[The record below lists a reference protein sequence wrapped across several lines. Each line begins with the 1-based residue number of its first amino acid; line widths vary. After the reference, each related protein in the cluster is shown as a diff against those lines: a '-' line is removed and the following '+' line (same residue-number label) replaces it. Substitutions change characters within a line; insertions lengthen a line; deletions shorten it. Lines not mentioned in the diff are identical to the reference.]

1 VAAATA
7 TRPHPNGVTVWFTG
21 LPSAGKTTVANLVA
35 ERLAGLGR
43 PVEVL
48 DGDVVRTR
56 LSRGLGFS
64 RADRDENIRRIGYV
78 AGLLTGHGVTV
89 LVSAISPYRAVRDEV
104 RAAVERVGGFVEVH
118 VATDLATCRARD
130 VKGLYA
136 RQSRGEL
143 QGLTGVDDPY
153 EPPLAPE
160 LVLDTAAEPPEAS
173 AARVLALLEG
183 RTAPANGHAAP
194 STAAGR
200 APKREGSRPRE
211 EGRTAVHS
219 PHAHGPDP
227 HGPQPHGG
235 RLIERLVAGDR
246 AEALAAEA
254 ARLPAVALDG
264 RALADLECLA
274 VGAFSPLTGF
284 LGAADYTAVIE
295 HGRLA
300 DGTVW
305 TLPVALPVPA
315 EVLAAGPDRLALAD
329 PTGTVLAVVDV
340 EDVHDPDPATE
351 AKLVFETDDPAHP
364 GVAATLARRGPLVG
378 GPVHVLRLPATPP
391 ELGPRL
397 TPAEVRAE
405 AVARGW
411 RSMAGFQ
418 TRNPVHR
425 AHEYLHKVA
434 LEHVDG
440 LLLHPLVGQ
449 TKDDDVPA
457 ALRMACYRALL
468 DGYYPAGRVLLSAFP
483 AAMRYAGP
491 REAVFHALVRKNYG
505 CTHFIVGRDHAGV
518 GNWYG
523 TYAAQEAF
531 DAYDP
536 GELGITPLT
545 YEHAFFCR
553 RCEAMATSRTC
564 PHPADARVHLSG
576 TAVRDLLARGQL
588 PPPQF
593 SRPEVAQLLADGYRA
608 RGG

>member
-7 TRPHPNGVTVWFTG
+7 TRPDPHGVTVWFTG

-35 ERLAGLGR
+35 ERLASLGR

-48 DGDVVRTR
+48 DGDVVRTH

-118 VATDLATCRARD
+118 VATDLATCQARD

-136 RQSRGEL
+136 RQARGEL

-160 LVLDTAAEPPEAS
+160 LVLDTAAEPPDAS
-173 AARVLALLEG
+173 AARVLSLLDRRAAPVGG
-183 RTAPANGHAAP
+183 RAAP
-194 STAAGR
+194 STTDGR
-200 APKREGSRPRE
+200 APEREGSRPRE

-219 PHAHGPDP
+219 PRPPSSHPHSPD
-227 HGPQPHGG
+227 PHGG
-235 RLIERLVAGDR
+235 RLVERLVSDDR
-246 AEALAAEA
+246 AEELAAEA
-254 ARLPAVALDG
+254 GRLPAVALDG
-264 RALADLECLA
+264 RGLADLECLA
-274 VGAFSPLTGF
+274 VGAFSPLGGF
-284 LGAADYTAVIE
+284 LGAADHTTVVE

-300 DGTVW
+300 DGSVW

-315 EVLAAGPDRLALAD
+315 EVLAAGPDRLALTD
-329 PTGTVLAVVDV
+329 PAGTVLAVVDV
-340 EDVHDPDPATE
+340 EEVHDPDPAAE
-351 AKLVFETDDPAHP
+351 AKLVFGTDDPTHP

-405 AVARGW
+405 AAARGW

-440 LLLHPLVGQ
+440 LLLHPLVGE

-518 GNWYG
+518 GRWYG

-531 DAYDP
+531 DTYDP
-536 GELGITPLT
+536 GELGITPLKF
-545 YEHAFFCR
+545 EHAFFCR
-553 RCEAMATSRTC
+553 RCEATATSRTC
-564 PHPADARVHLSG
+564 PHPPETRVQLSG

-588 PPPQF
+588 PPSQF

>member
-7 TRPHPNGVTVWFTG
+7 TRLDPHGVTVWFTG

-35 ERLAGLGR
+35 ERLGSLGR

-48 DGDVVRTR
+48 DGDVVRTH

-118 VATDLATCRARD
+118 VATDLATCQARD

-136 RQSRGEL
+136 KQARGEL

-160 LVLDTAAEPPEAS
+160 LILDTAAEPPDAS
-173 AARVLALLEG
+173 AARVLSLLD
-183 RTAPANGHAAP
+183 RRAAPASGRVAP
-194 STAAGR
+194 SSAVGR
-200 APKREGSRPRE
+200 APNREGSRPRE

-219 PHAHGPDP
+219 PRPHISHPHSPD
-227 HGPQPHGG
+227 PHGG
-235 RLIERLVAGDR
+235 RLVERLVPDDR
-246 AEALAAEA
+246 AEELAAEA
-254 ARLPAVALDG
+254 ARMPAVVLDG
-264 RALADLECLA
+264 RGLADLECLA
-274 VGAFSPLTGF
+274 VGALSPLGGF
-284 LGAADYTAVIE
+284 LGAADHTTVVE

-305 TLPVALPVPA
+305 TLPVALPVAA
-315 EVLAAGPDRLALAD
+315 EVLAAGPDRLALTD
-329 PTGTVLAVVDV
+329 PAGTVLAVVDV
-340 EDVHDPDPATE
+340 EEVHDPDPAAE
-351 AKLVFETDDPAHP
+351 AKLVFGTDDPVHP

-378 GPVHVLRLPATPP
+378 GPVHVLRLPSTPP

-405 AVARGW
+405 AA
-411 RSMAGFQ
+411 
-418 TRNPVHR
+418 
-425 AHEYLHKVA
+425 
-434 LEHVDG
+434 
-440 LLLHPLVGQ
+440 
-449 TKDDDVPA
+449 
-457 ALRMACYRALL
+457 
-468 DGYYPAGRVLLSAFP
+468 
-483 AAMRYAGP
+483 
-491 REAVFHALVRKNYG
+491 
-505 CTHFIVGRDHAGV
+505 
-518 GNWYG
+518 
-523 TYAAQEAF
+523 
-531 DAYDP
+531 
-536 GELGITPLT
+536 
-545 YEHAFFCR
+545 
-553 RCEAMATSRTC
+553 
-564 PHPADARVHLSG
+564 ARVQLSG
-576 TAVRDLLARGQL
+576 TAVRDLLVRGQL